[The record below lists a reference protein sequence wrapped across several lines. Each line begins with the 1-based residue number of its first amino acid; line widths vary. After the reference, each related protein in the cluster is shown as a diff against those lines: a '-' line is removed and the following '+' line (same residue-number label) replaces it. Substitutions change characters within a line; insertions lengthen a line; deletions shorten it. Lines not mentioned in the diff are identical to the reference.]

1 MLFKKQF
8 DVSTKNG
15 VIMANGKV
23 SFQGVRLNVHCF
35 VVDGVLIDT
44 GAQSLENELKPFL
57 QQQDVKKVMITHH
70 HEDHT
75 GCTAYLQELG
85 KPIYMKENFIDHCQK
100 KADYP
105 LYRKLFWGKRQPF
118 KANPL
123 GETFTSKSATWD
135 AIPTPGHAKDHV
147 AFLNRQTGQ
156 LFTGD
161 LYCQE
166 RTKVIL
172 REESIPTII
181 DSLHRVLTYDFGDVY
196 CCHAGYLE
204 NGRRHLERKLQYLL
218 ELQENILRLYEN
230 GKSIEEINHIIF
242 PKKYPINRF
251 SMGEWSSIH
260 IIHSVINESNQ
271 RTTDQ

>member
-1 MLFKKQF
+1 MFIGVVEMLFKKQF
-8 DVSTKNG
+8 DVSTKSG
-15 VIMANGKV
+15 VIMANEKV

-44 GAQSLENELKPFL
+44 GSQSLENEIKPFL
-57 QQQDVKKVMITHH
+57 KQQEVEKVMITHH

-75 GCTAYLQELG
+75 GCAAYLQELG
-85 KPIYMKENFIDHCQK
+85 KPIYMKEHFIDHCQK

-123 GETFTSKSATWD
+123 GDTFTSKNATWD
-135 AIPTPGHAKDHV
+135 VIPTPGHAKDHV
-147 AFLNRQTGQ
+147 AFLNKQTGQ

-166 RTKVIL
+166 RTKIIL

-181 DSLHRVLTYDFGDVY
+181 ESLQRVLTYDFGDVY

-204 NGRRHLERKLQYLL
+204 KGRRHLERKLHYLL
-218 ELQENILRLYEN
+218 EMQQKILQLHAE
-230 GKSIEEINHIIF
+230 GKSEKEITSIIF

-251 SMGEWSSIH
+251 SLGEWSSFH
-260 IIHSVINESNQ
+260 IIRSVINEQ
-271 RTTDQ
+271 